1 MALPVPGSRSKL
13 AMHVAAGA
21 AADDKSIIVRLI
33 GVTLVFITV
42 MGIIGYVV
50 TRFPELLTDDSIAV
64 VDGVA
69 VSVPDERNAG
79 EPQTYRCRMSKEFVM
94 EPNST
99 RVASTVTRTACGYEN
114 TAGPAP

>member
-21 AADDKSIIVRLI
+21 AADDKGVIIRLVM
-33 GVTLVFITV
+33 VTLVFITV

-50 TRFPELLTDDSIAV
+50 TRFPELMTSDSIAV

-69 VSVPDERNAG
+69 VTVPDERNAG
-79 EPQTYRCRMSKEFVM
+79 ESQTYRCRMSKEFVM
-94 EPNST
+94 EPNSS
-99 RVASTVTRTACGYEN
+99 RVSTTVTRTACGYEN
-114 TAGPAP
+114 SAEPAR

>member
-1 MALPVPGSRSKL
+1 MPTPRKL
-13 AMHVAAGA
+13 ATRLSAGESA
-21 AADDKSIIVRLI
+21 EDRGVILQLLMVTAGFIV
-33 GVTLVFITV
+33 V

-50 TRFPELLTDDSIAV
+50 TRFPELLTSDSIAV

-94 EPNST
+94 EPNSN
-99 RVASTVTRTACGYEN
+99 RVSTTVTRTACGYEN
-114 TAGPAP
+114 TVGPTR